1 MGYIKVP
8 KYAKKNAK
16 KGLDNRKNASKSEK
30 FGLSPGEAKTKG
42 ISSGVSRARQLIRE
56 DKIRE
61 STAKDIKSF
70 LSRFHGMASN
80 NGYTDKILG
89 SIQLWGGNR
98 NKRFLKYLQRKI

>member
-30 FGLSPGEAKTKG
+30 FGLSPSEAKTKG

>member
-1 MGYIKVP
+1 MALISVP
-8 KYAKKNAK
+8 QYAKENAR
-16 KGLDNRKNASKSEK
+16 KGLKMRSSASKSEK
-30 FGLSPGEAKTKG
+30 FGLSPGEAKSKG

-56 DKIRE
+56 NRIRE